1 MVIMSAASPTES
13 ALATRIDL
21 EPVGVAAAVLDYS
34 NAAERLSRL
43 SEPFEALEDPWVV
56 HELAATVTFVAI
68 NHAAAAILGVP
79 RDGECP
85 ARVFSMV
92 EGTAE
97 VLAALRSHLVAILTG
112 SLTSHTELHLPD
124 ERTLLVDWQAADTT
138 YSDVVVTLRDVP
150 ASDAGASTAPVNLN
164 SVVEATIAAARNE
177 WRPRCE
183 VAIDLD
189 DGLPSV
195 PAFDGALKVAIL
207 ALIRNAAQAVQHAL
221 GDSDQKGTIAITTA
235 QRGDTAVLKIT
246 DSGVGIPQEIENRI
260 FDPFFTTK
268 DVGRGSGQGLTICRS
283 VIVDQHGGTLDF
295 ETEPGVGT
303 TFIVTLPLHIEED
316 IA

>member
-1 MVIMSAASPTES
+1 MVIMSAAPPTES
-13 ALATRIDL
+13 VLATRIDL

-34 NAAERLSRL
+34 NAAKRLSRL
-43 SEPFEALEDPWVV
+43 SQPFEALDDPWVV
-56 HELAATVTFVAI
+56 HELAATVTFMAI
-68 NHAAAAILGVP
+68 NHPAAAILGVP
-79 RDGECP
+79 RDRECP

-97 VLAALRSHLVAILTG
+97 VLAAFRSHLVAILTG
-112 SLTSHTELHLPD
+112 SLTSHTELPLPD
-124 ERTLLVDWQAADTT
+124 ERTLLFAWQAADTT
-138 YSDVVVTLRDVP
+138 YSDVVITLLDVP
-150 ASDAGASTAPVNLN
+150 ASDAGAATVPVNLN

-195 PAFDGALKVAIL
+195 PAFDAALNDAIL
-207 ALIRNAAQAVQHAL
+207 VLIRNAAQAVQHAL
-221 GDSDQKGTIAITTA
+221 GDSDQKGTIAISTT
-235 QRGDTAVLKIT
+235 QRSDTAVLKIT
-246 DSGVGIPQEIENRI
+246 DSGAGIPAEIQSCI

-268 DVGRGSGQGLTICRS
+268 EAGRGSGLGLTICRN
-283 VIVDQHGGTLDF
+283 VIVEQHGGALEF

-303 TFIVTLPLHIEED
+303 TFTITLPLHIGED
-316 IA
+316 HA